1 LVELCAG
8 QHRDLAVADGAEPTL
23 AEYLAMIGGKTAALL
38 QASAELGALAAGASP
53 AVRAAYARF
62 GRELGLA
69 FQLQDDLLDV
79 WGTAAQ
85 MGKPAREDLRA
96 RKHSLP
102 IVLACH
108 RAPAGTRAELRRL
121 YAEPAPLPDATVEA
135 LVAEMEALGVH
146 TKAERMVREHHEAA
160 LAALA
165 VAAPREP
172 GSALLRALA
181 DSLLGR
187 QS

>member
-1 LVELCAG
+1 
-8 QHRDLAVADGAEPTL
+8 
-23 AEYLAMIGGKTAALL
+23 MIGGKTAALL

-108 RAPAGTRAELRRL
+108 LAPAGTRVELRQF
-121 YAEPAPLPDATVEA
+121 YAQPAPLTDATVEA
-135 LVAEMEALGVH
+135 LVAKMDALGVRGQ
-146 TKAERMVREHHEAA
+146 AERMVRQHHEAA
-160 LAALA
+160 LAALETA
-165 VAAPREP
+165 TPQGAGA
-172 GSALLRALA
+172 ALLRALA
-181 DSLLGR
+181 ASLLGR